1 MNITK
6 MQGLGNDFIIIE
18 DKEGI
23 NYYELSKKLCTR
35 RLSVGADGI
44 IVVCKSDKADTRMR
58 IINADGSEAEMCGNG
73 IRCFARYVY
82 DKGIVSKENMT
93 VETLAGIMSL
103 KIIKDADQTLIKV
116 DMGSPYFEREKIPMV
131 GTGSALLTRIRVD
144 NRDIEVSSLL
154 MGVPHTM
161 VFTDELSDEDIC
173 NLGPKIERNE
183 AYPKKTNVNFVRV
196 IDDKT
201 IYVRT
206 WERGAGLTL
215 ACGTGSCASVV
226 ACAILGKTGREVDVK
241 LAVGQLHIN
250 YEKEDKVFMT
260 GNAEYVFEGRTL

>member
-18 DKEGI
+18 DEKGI
-23 NYYELSKKLCTR
+23 DLSGLSKRLCTR
-35 RLSVGADGI
+35 RLNIGADGI

-82 DKGIVSKENMT
+82 DRGIVSSKVMT
-93 VETLAGIMSL
+93 VETLAGIMSPE
-103 KIIKDADQTLIKV
+103 IVEEAGQTLVKV
-116 DMGSPYFEREKIPMV
+116 DMGSPYFDREKIPMI
-131 GTGSALLTRIRVD
+131 GTGSALCTNINVD
-144 NRDIEVSSLL
+144 RRDIEVSSLL

-161 VFTDELSDEDIC
+161 VFRDEISDEEVRE
-173 NLGPKIERNE
+173 LGPKIETNK
-183 AYPKKTNVNFVRV
+183 AYPRKTNVNFVKI
-196 IDDKT
+196 IDNRT
-201 IYVRT
+201 IHVRT

-226 ACAILGKTGREVDVK
+226 ASSILGKTGREVDVMLSAGK
-241 LAVGQLHIN
+241 LHIN
-250 YEKEDKVFMT
+250 YEQENKVFMT